1 MYRLYL
7 TLLFAFLF
15 SHFTAN
21 AQSLVFTGV
30 SVDTVFPQQ
39 IKLTW
44 LFDHNVDSITVYKCA
59 NNCDVENNWS
69 EIVAKVAMQADNLSW
84 IDSMANPISQHHY
97 SIGWRSSG
105 KSAPK
110 NNMVLQAGSSV
121 SGCDNVLSL
130 SWNPYIRY
138 VDFSWGQGSA
148 NKMDTLDYC
157 ILYREKDMD
166 TSFMFLDAI
175 TNIDPATEIY
185 YETIFLKN
193 DTWYEFVVQA
203 ISKTDTVRPFSN
215 IVAFKTGIE
224 INDPVS
230 VEITCVSVQE
240 DSYIEI
246 DVLTGDF
253 EEHPFQK
260 LYLLRAKP
268 GNEVWEKDLLLFQV
282 IDSMEYNSGNVYH
295 FIDEDIDPKSGLYY
309 YMAVADN
316 KCRINDTSNVLTNI
330 YLYGKRVD
338 KYMDSVYF
346 SQVGIPPSIGDSL
359 YSLYRIVYDKEI
371 LIRDGLSIK
380 NNMNKYG
387 IDVTAFMDDGAAIKY
402 LIKSYDGCFSNTLTI
417 EHEPLI
423 QFPTAFYPLSM
434 NIENRTFY
442 PILKFPPE
450 NDYLFIIYNR
460 WGQEVYRT
468 TAPPVYGDYE
478 NPQGRWDGTFRGKD
492 CPAGFYAFKVSYSF
506 NEGIGKYFD
515 TGSVMLVR

>member
-1 MYRLYL
+1 MYRLYV

-21 AQSLVFTGV
+21 AQDLVLTGV
-30 SVDTVFPQQ
+30 SVDTIFPQQ

-44 LFDHNVDSITVYKCA
+44 LFDNNVDSITIYKCT

-69 EIVAKVAMQADNLSW
+69 DIVAKIGMKADNLSW
-84 IDSMANPISQHHY
+84 IDPMASPISQHYY

-110 NNMVLQAGSSV
+110 NNMALQAGSSV
-121 SGCDNVLSL
+121 SGCDNVLAL

-138 VDFSWGQGSA
+138 IDFSWGQSHT
-148 NKMDTLDYC
+148 NKMDTLDYH
-157 ILYREKDMD
+157 IFYREKDMD
-166 TSFMFLDAI
+166 TSFMFLDAV
-175 TNIDPATEIY
+175 THIDPATEIR

-215 IVAFKTGIE
+215 IIECKTGIE
-224 INDPVS
+224 MDDPVS
-230 VEITCVSVQE
+230 VEITCISVQE

-246 DVLTGDF
+246 EVLTGDF
-253 EEHPFQK
+253 EEQPFQK
-260 LYLLRAKP
+260 LYLLRDKP
-268 GNEVWEKDLLLFQV
+268 DKEVWEKDLLSFKV
-282 IDSMEYNSGNVYH
+282 IDSMEYNPKNVYH
-295 FIDEDIDPKSGLYY
+295 FIDENADPEAGLYY

-316 KCRINDTSNVLTNI
+316 KCRANDISNVLTNI
-330 YLYGKRVD
+330 FLDGRRVD

-346 SQVGIPPSIGDSL
+346 SQVSIPFTGDSL
-359 YSLYRIVYDKEI
+359 YSLYRIVYGKEI
-371 LIRDGLSIK
+371 PVKDGFSIK
-380 NNMNKYG
+380 NQINKYG
-387 IDVTAFMDDGAAIKY
+387 IDVTTFMDDGAAIKY
-402 LIKSYDGCFSNTLTI
+402 LIISYDGCSSNTLTI

-423 QFPTAFYPLSM
+423 QFPNAFYPLSM

-442 PILKFPPE
+442 PILRFPPE
-450 NDYLFIIYNR
+450 NDYLFIVFNR
-460 WGQEVYRT
+460 WGQEVYRST
-468 TAPPVYGDYE
+468 VPPVYGDYA

-492 CPAGFYAFKVSYSF
+492 CPSGFYAFKISYSF
-506 NEGIGKYFD
+506 NEGAGKYFD